1 MAKKILKKAQYGT
14 SVPDPRSIRKVNIKS
29 ASESTNV
36 NTPGSK
42 AIITKNTPMGGE
54 KEPRSN
60 SVGKKGGTIKKRK

>member
-14 SVPDPRSIRKVNIKS
+14 STSNPIKKVNIKS
-29 ASESTNV
+29 ASESSNV
-36 NTPGSK
+36 NTPALK
-42 AIITKNTPMGGE
+42 AIVTKNTPMGGE